1 MYESSVFSVGVQYSV
16 VWLYYNFLFF
26 CWWTLGGV
34 FLGFGLLWIKQLWTF
49 LYRFLS
55 WTHALI
61 FLWYI
66 FRGGIVRLK
75 NRHTFNFIRNFQQIS
90 EVTVSFCIL
99 TSKCMRVA
107 VALHPCEHCIVG
119 FLSLATLVEKHLWHV
134 CLREVGSWAESSKQK
149 NGALISVTAMRVE
162 SWWVSVFV
170 LIMNR
175 FKGLDLIDRVP
186 DELWNEVR
194 DIVQETGIK
203 TIPMEK
209 KCKKAK

>member
-1 MYESSVFSVGVQYSV
+1 MYESSVFPIGVQYSV
-16 VWLYYNFLFF
+16 VWIYYNFLFF
-26 CWWTLGGV
+26 CWWTLWGGV

-119 FLSLATLVEKHLWHV
+119 LFNFSYPGRETFMICLPERGGLLSWELQAEEWSPHISESNASGVLMSFCV
-134 CLREVGSWAESSKQK
+134 CF
-149 NGALISVTAMRVE
+149 N
-162 SWWVSVFV
+162 
-170 LIMNR
+170 
-175 FKGLDLIDRVP
+175 
-186 DELWNEVR
+186 NE
-194 DIVQETGIK
+194 
-203 TIPMEK
+203 
-209 KCKKAK
+209 